1 MVFGLPLCSVRTL
14 LDLLKHEA
22 RMKRLKPKRV
32 GIVILLMAASFAVY
46 VEVVNRNTKNM
57 TVRQKVL
64 KTIYP
69 LFTSVNRLF
78 GRNSKVITNKSNAQ
92 PLESIYRLSIQL
104 NDGTQFSLNNLKGKK
119 ILFVNTASD
128 CGYTGQYVE
137 LQKLYQ
143 QNKGKLVVI
152 GFPAN
157 DFKQQEPSSDKEI
170 EDFCIGNYGISFP
183 LAAKSVVVKGP
194 TQNQVYQ
201 WLTDKNK
208 NGWNTQPPSWNFSK
222 YIVNEQGVL
231 TSYFDP
237 AVSPLSDEVLK
248 FMRN

>member
-1 MVFGLPLCSVRTL
+1 MASPDLILN
-14 LDLLKHEA
+14 LLKDEES
-22 RMKRLKPKRV
+22 MKRRKLKRFGV
-32 GIVILLMAASFAVY
+32 VILLMAASFAVY

-64 KTIYP
+64 KAIYP
-69 LFTSVNRLF
+69 LFTSLNRLF
-78 GRNSKVITNKSNAQ
+78 GRNSNIITNKSNAQ
-92 PLESIYRLSIQL
+92 PLESIYRLSILL
-104 NDGTQFSLNNLKGKK
+104 NDGSRLSLNNLKGKK

-137 LQKLYQ
+137 LQKLYHRY
-143 QNKGKLVVI
+143 KEKLVVI

-157 DFKQQEPSSDKEI
+157 DFKQQERTSDKEI
-170 EDFCIGNYGISFP
+170 EEFCTYNYGISFP
-183 LAAKSVVVKGP
+183 LAAKSVVVRSP
-194 TQNQVYQ
+194 TQNEVYQ

-237 AVSPLSDEVLK
+237 AVSPLSEEVLK
-248 FMRN
+248 FMKN